1 MNKPA
6 LSTLVVSLAAAMP
19 AVADDVKGSSVTPRQ
34 VAHCMLT
41 RVRANQSESY
51 RDAYKACKREL
62 ETAKRDPASPD
73 SATAMNA
80 ASAAEAPKD
89 EVPKR

>member
-1 MNKPA
+1 M
-6 LSTLVVSLAAAMP
+6 LS
-19 AVADDVKGSSVTPRQ
+19 
-34 VAHCMLT
+34 

-51 RDAYKACKREL
+51 RDAYKACKRQL
-62 ETAKRDPASPD
+62 EIAKDDPASQHP
-73 SATAMNA
+73 ATAMNA